1 LDGTHFFY
9 LKVKFAGMSVVKE
22 MFSRKRILPLLLM
35 AAILAYWFY
44 NKPISLVE
52 VEGVTFGSIS
62 YHIKYK
68 DSEGRN
74 FKTSID
80 SLLLVFNGAL
90 SHYIP
95 DSELSKLNK
104 SQEPQSYTSPFM
116 LPVLQE
122 SKRIYDL
129 SNGAYNPAIMPLV
142 NVWGFGPDEGIAP
155 DSTLIDSLLAFSD
168 FRLVEF
174 TYQKVWKKDPRV
186 QLDFSASAK
195 GYAVDVIGHF
205 LLSKGIESFFVEI
218 GGEVVCKGENAK
230 KQPWRIGIINPE
242 SDLFDQSFIATVDVS
257 DLAVATSANNFNYRV
272 IDGVKYSHTIDP
284 VTGYPITQSI
294 LSASIFAKEC
304 MTADALATACMV
316 MGMEK
321 AIAMIENMP
330 DVEAL
335 LIYSDENGLIA
346 HYVTDGIKQKVN
358 FVKQD

>member
-1 LDGTHFFY
+1 
-9 LKVKFAGMSVVKE
+9 MSVVKE

-35 AAILAYWFY
+35 AAILLYWLY
-44 NKPISLVE
+44 NKPVSLVE

-68 DSEGRN
+68 DSQDRN

-80 SLLLVFNGAL
+80 SLLHVFNGAL
-90 SHYIP
+90 SHYLP

-142 NVWGFGPDEGIAP
+142 NVWGFGPDEGIVP

-186 QLDFSASAK
+186 QLDS
-195 GYAVDVIGHF
+195 
-205 LLSKGIESFFVEI
+205 
-218 GGEVVCKGENAK
+218 
-230 KQPWRIGIINPE
+230 R
-242 SDLFDQSFIATVDVS
+242 ATVLHKSVYVAG
-257 DLAVATSANNFNYRV
+257 LAR
-272 IDGVKYSHTIDP
+272 
-284 VTGYPITQSI
+284 
-294 LSASIFAKEC
+294 E
-304 MTADALATACMV
+304 
-316 MGMEK
+316 
-321 AIAMIENMP
+321 
-330 DVEAL
+330 
-335 LIYSDENGLIA
+335 
-346 HYVTDGIKQKVN
+346 
-358 FVKQD
+358 

>member
-1 LDGTHFFY
+1 
-9 LKVKFAGMSVVKE
+9 
-22 MFSRKRILPLLLM
+22 
-35 AAILAYWFY
+35 
-44 NKPISLVE
+44 
-52 VEGVTFGSIS
+52 
-62 YHIKYK
+62 
-68 DSEGRN
+68 
-74 FKTSID
+74 
-80 SLLLVFNGAL
+80 
-90 SHYIP
+90 
-95 DSELSKLNK
+95 
-104 SQEPQSYTSPFM
+104 M

-155 DSTLIDSLLAFSD
+155 DSTLIDSLLTFSD
-168 FRLVEF
+168 FKLVEF

-205 LLSKGIESFFVEI
+205 LLSKGIENYFVEI
-218 GGEVVCKGENAK
+218 GGEVVCKGINAK

-294 LSASIFAKEC
+294 LSASIFANEC

-316 MGMEK
+316 MGIEK

-330 DVEAL
+330 DVDAL
-335 LIYSDENGLIA
+335 LIYSDENGQIS
-346 HYVTDGIKQKVN
+346 HYVTDGIKQNIN